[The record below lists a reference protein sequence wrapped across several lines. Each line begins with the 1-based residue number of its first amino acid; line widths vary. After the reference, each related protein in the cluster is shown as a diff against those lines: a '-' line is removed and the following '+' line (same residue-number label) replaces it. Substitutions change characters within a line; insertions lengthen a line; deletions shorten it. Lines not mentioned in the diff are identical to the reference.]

1 MDAFGDF
8 TLEDRTILL
17 ASNAVDAT
25 LLITGPTGTG
35 KSHLALR
42 MHETSPMRRLGRFHK
57 INLATLSEGL
67 LESELFGH
75 EKGSF
80 TGADSRRVGRIE
92 ACAGGT
98 LFLDEVGEL
107 PLRLQAKLL
116 DFIQYKRIV
125 PIGANREIVVDVR
138 IIAATN
144 RDLAK
149 AATRGEFREDLYHRL
164 KVFHIDMAPLRG
176 DTLRIRSLSRSFLT
190 RICER
195 LGRPVLSIEPAAEWL
210 LVAYSWPGNIR
221 ELENAMEFAC
231 GVESTTVLRAASL
244 PRVVRAHTAI
254 GSKAIQEE
262 LMKHEDSVETSPVI
276 GKLELPIHM
285 SYHATKDCF
294 ERMYLEHLLRV
305 CGGQINRTS
314 RQIGLN
320 KVSLTEK
327 IRKHAI
333 NWKNLKTAG

>member
-164 KVFHIDMAPLRG
+164 KVFHIDMALRG
-176 DTLRIRSLSRSFLT
+176 DTLASDLYHAHFSRVFANDWSPAST
-190 RICER
+190 
-195 LGRPVLSIEPAAEWL
+195 EPAAEWL
-210 LVAYSWPGNIR
+210 LVAYSAGNI
-221 ELENAMEFAC
+221 
-231 GVESTTVLRAASL
+231 GSWKTPWSL
-244 PRVVRAHTAI
+244 HV
-254 GSKAIQEE
+254 G
-262 LMKHEDSVETSPVI
+262 
-276 GKLELPIHM
+276 
-285 SYHATKDCF
+285 
-294 ERMYLEHLLRV
+294 
-305 CGGQINRTS
+305 
-314 RQIGLN
+314 
-320 KVSLTEK
+320 
-327 IRKHAI
+327 
-333 NWKNLKTAG
+333 